1 MAREERGEHPLKF
14 NASDFNFLL
23 GKQDGYGQQPFNV
36 HVGGAY
42 EKWYRE
48 GQRLYNEQKQRCS
61 KK

>member
-1 MAREERGEHPLKF
+1 MKVS
-14 NASDFNFLL
+14 ASDFNFLL

-42 EKWYRE
+42 EKGYRE
-48 GQRLYNEQKQRCS
+48 GQRLYNEQQQRCS

>member
-1 MAREERGEHPLKF
+1 VARGERGEHPLRF

-42 EKWYRE
+42 EKGYRE
-48 GQRLYNEQKQRCS
+48 GQRLYNEQQQRCS